1 MTQTTNTSRDTT
13 YDSLPCICE
22 TCAECPYVG
31 ADGNCGGDLPM
42 DGDGGDTP
50 PTGPIAS
57 EEHADE
63 HDEQPSLTHTLTLTA
78 SEHMVIEQLL
88 CAAADNECGD
98 TWWYRRV
105 QDILAKM

>member
-50 PTGPIAS
+50 PTGPIET

-63 HDEQPSLTHTLTLTA
+63 HDGQPLAHTLTLTA

-88 CAAADNECGD
+88 CAAADNECGN